1 MNQAEA
7 PFTRRALRRV
17 AEMRT
22 GQHEFSV
29 VTYNILAD
37 VCLLQNVTKK
47 GGYSH
52 CPNAYKYKGQG
63 KRSHRHNLFMAEV
76 CKQ

>member
-1 MNQAEA
+1 MNQSEA
-7 PFTRRALRRV
+7 PFARRTLRQV
-17 AEMRT
+17 VEKRT

-37 VCLLQNVTKK
+37 FWLQQNVTKK
-47 GGYSH
+47 GSYSY

-76 CKQ
+76 YKQ